1 MKSKRLRQVLRG
13 AVATT
18 ASLLTVTALGYSVAK
33 SPLAVGWMDGW
44 FGADRTIYRDWTED
58 VPGYTIPG
66 KFEGY
71 SYLKGK
77 AYTKSDATVQ
87 EYAKRLRNHVV
98 KQGEEGFALL
108 KNDNEALPLKK
119 STVGKKVAL
128 FGWNAYNCPKAHT
141 GVIAGNITGDVKDR
155 RGNIVH
161 KNAYYNQV
169 TLYDALKGMD
179 GVEVNDTVTADQFT
193 GAMTGPSNGGGFG
206 GKQNA
211 WDTIS
216 YKIPEIA
223 PTDEQVATWNIDKAN
238 TTAIVALGRGG
249 GEGNNYK
256 VDSAT
261 NQDGTKASDP
271 LALSKDEL
279 KIVKLAKE
287 KCSKVVVLIVS
298 SNAME
303 LGPLV
308 EKGGEYEVD
317 AIGFCGIPNDWQYEG
332 IAHVLYGSVN
342 ASGGLTDTY
351 VYDNTYT
358 PASINM
364 GEQHYSDLDTITS
377 FTDPLGR
384 GITEVGNKGYYAD
397 HYIVETEGIYVGYKY
412 YETRYYDSMVNPSA
426 TNATST
432 KGSSKTGSAWNYANE
447 VVFPFGQSLS
457 YIPYTQT
464 IKDVSVNVS
473 ESGKIKATITVKN
486 NGTEDGNLLAQLY
499 VGKPYTDYD
508 KTHKVEKSAVD
519 FLNSKKVFVKAGE
532 SKDVEISLPTHYLAS
547 WDSSAVNNKG
557 AYILDEGD
565 YYFTAAAGA
574 HEAVNNVLAKQGH
587 ETDKKTTT
595 SACATWT
602 LDAFNNTAFAKSNG
616 FDVKNEMKN
625 SDINYY
631 LGDNKVTYLSRSDW
645 DGTFPKNYTSYTNDS
660 GIQSEPAFTIKGS
673 PKETEWLTELISAQY
688 KITPSDKE
696 SDWAKL
702 EGENP
707 STLKDGQTVYQWI
720 LQLANDNPEA
730 FSNIHSDQWQQVAK
744 AFNLGEAVASVYES
758 GGSSRKFTTINNPTS
773 RQSESVAGYSQT
785 ITVETDAGGN
795 KKTLALNVASNSLL
809 GSSFNPE
816 LAHEWGVIEGEGGLW
831 IQALNDNAP
840 AYTVWGM
847 GLTQHRHA
855 YNGRNSEYISEDPM
869 LANRIGEQQMV
880 GAVSKGAICGPKHMG
895 FNDQERGREGNAC
908 YMTEQ
913 KVRETDTRC
922 FEGALRYD
930 EGNGTGVMMSFARI
944 GATNCTNSVGYVKN
958 ILRGEF
964 GFTGIISTDMGK
976 GKGYHEVGALTMA
989 TVNEY
994 AGFGSGDTYAMGDN
1008 VSDDATFNKS
1018 FDYITLGNCR
1028 KDPTYAAQ
1036 ARQTALYIV
1045 FTLARSGSG
1054 LYVERIANNGQ
1065 DIVVPPSKVDHHDP
1079 VGTVAVVGWEKVFIG
1094 FEIAFGVLTAAAVA
1108 GYVVCLVLAHKKE
1121 NN

>member
-44 FGADRTIYRDWTED
+44 FGADRTIYKDWTED

-77 AYTKSDATVQ
+77 AYTKSDATIQ

-108 KNDNEALPLKK
+108 KNDNETLPLKK
-119 STVGKKVAL
+119 SSVGKKVAL
-128 FGWNAYNCPKAHT
+128 FGWNAYHCPTGHT
-141 GVIAGNITGDVKDR
+141 GVIAGNITGDVTDR
-155 RGNIVH
+155 RGNVTH

-169 TLYDALKGMD
+169 TLYDALKGID
-179 GVEVNDTVTADQFT
+179 DVEVNDTVTADQFT

-223 PTDEQVATWNIDKAN
+223 PTDEQVATWDIDKAN

-256 VDSAT
+256 VDAAT

-384 GITEVGNKGYYAD
+384 GITEAGNKGYYAD
-397 HYIVETEGIYVGYKY
+397 HYIVEAEGIYVGYKY

-464 IKDVSVNVS
+464 IKDVSVDVS

-486 NGTEDGNLLAQLY
+486 NGTEDYDGSIFIQRWRKKLTDTGGIVWTNGGAGSTVHIPAGETKMISCKIGNLE
-499 VGKPYTDYD
+499 PD
-508 KTHKVEKSAVD
+508 H
-519 FLNSKKVFVKAGE
+519 
-532 SKDVEISLPTHYLAS
+532 H
-547 WDSSAVNNKG
+547 
-557 AYILDEGD
+557 
-565 YYFTAAAGA
+565 YYFS
-574 HEAVNNVLAKQGH
+574 VNYSYG
-587 ETDKKTTT
+587 
-595 SACATWT
+595 
-602 LDAFNNTAFAKSNG
+602 
-616 FDVKNEMKN
+616 
-625 SDINYY
+625 
-631 LGDNKVTYLSRSDW
+631 SRSIRIR
-645 DGTFPKNYTSYTNDS
+645 
-660 GIQSEPAFTIKGS
+660 GI
-673 PKETEWLTELISAQY
+673 
-688 KITPSDKE
+688 
-696 SDWAKL
+696 
-702 EGENP
+702 
-707 STLKDGQTVYQWI
+707 
-720 LQLANDNPEA
+720 
-730 FSNIHSDQWQQVAK
+730 
-744 AFNLGEAVASVYES
+744 
-758 GGSSRKFTTINNPTS
+758 
-773 RQSESVAGYSQT
+773 
-785 ITVETDAGGN
+785 
-795 KKTLALNVASNSLL
+795 
-809 GSSFNPE
+809 
-816 LAHEWGVIEGEGGLW
+816 
-831 IQALNDNAP
+831 
-840 AYTVWGM
+840 
-847 GLTQHRHA
+847 
-855 YNGRNSEYISEDPM
+855 
-869 LANRIGEQQMV
+869 
-880 GAVSKGAICGPKHMG
+880 
-895 FNDQERGREGNAC
+895 
-908 YMTEQ
+908 
-913 KVRETDTRC
+913 
-922 FEGALRYD
+922 
-930 EGNGTGVMMSFARI
+930 
-944 GATNCTNSVGYVKN
+944 
-958 ILRGEF
+958 
-964 GFTGIISTDMGK
+964 
-976 GKGYHEVGALTMA
+976 
-989 TVNEY
+989 EY
-994 AGFGSGDTYAMGDN
+994 AGTMCPGSLVYNID
-1008 VSDDATFNKS
+1008 
-1018 FDYITLGNCR
+1018 GN
-1028 KDPTYAAQ
+1028 
-1036 ARQTALYIV
+1036 
-1045 FTLARSGSG
+1045 
-1054 LYVERIANNGQ
+1054 
-1065 DIVVPPSKVDHHDP
+1065 
-1079 VGTVAVVGWEKVFIG
+1079 
-1094 FEIAFGVLTAAAVA
+1094 VA
-1108 GYVVCLVLAHKKE
+1108 GISSASRLSVSNSDVTPYISRVVILPSDPRRRNSFVATPMLEASASVRRPPFWMS
-1121 NN
+1121 